1 MYRADNE
8 GDMDSTAPHLPM
20 GERLKDYAV
29 LMRLDRPIG
38 TFLLLWPV
46 LWALWIAAQGVPDF
60 PILLVFLAGVVVMRS
75 AGCVINDYADRNFDA
90 HVERTR
96 HRPLATRRVKPGE
109 ALGLFVALCLLA
121 FLLVLQ
127 LNWLCVQLSVVALLL
142 AASYPFMKR
151 YHYWPQAHLGAAFG
165 WAVPM
170 AFAAQTDA
178 VAPVGWL
185 LFVVALIWA
194 VCYDTLYAM
203 VDRDDDLKIGLRS
216 TAILFGRLDRILV
229 AAIQAVFLLG
239 LFLVGQFA
247 GFGILYQSALVVAA
261 CLLIYQQYLIRHRE
275 PAACF
280 KAFLNNNW
288 VGLVVFLGIVSD
300 FLVSQP

>member
-1 MYRADNE
+1 
-8 GDMDSTAPHLPM
+8 
-20 GERLKDYAV
+20 
-29 LMRLDRPIG
+29 MRLDRPIG
-38 TFLLLWPV
+38 AFLLLWPA
-46 LWALWIAAQGVPDF
+46 LWALWIAAEGVPDL
-60 PILLVFLAGVVVMRS
+60 PVLLVFLAGVVVMRS

-90 HVERTR
+90 HVQRTR
-96 HRPLATRRVKPGE
+96 HRPLAAKRIRPGE

-127 LNWLCVQLSVVALLL
+127 LNWRCILLSVVALLL

-178 VAPVGWL
+178 VPAVGWL
-185 LFVVALIWA
+185 LFVVTLIWA

-203 VDRDDDLKIGLRS
+203 VDREDDLKIGLRS
-216 TAILFGRLDRILV
+216 TAILFGRLDRALV
-229 AAIQAVFLLG
+229 AVIQIVFLLG
-239 LFLVGQFA
+239 LFLVGRA
-247 GFGILYQSALVVAA
+247 ADLGIVYQIALLVAA
-261 CLLIYQQYLIRHRE
+261 GLLAYQQYLIRHRE

-288 VGLVVFLGIVSD
+288 VGLIVFLGIFGH
-300 FLVSQP
+300 FLVAGP

>member
-1 MYRADNE
+1 MN
-8 GDMDSTAPHLPM
+8 STAANLPI
-20 GERLKDYAV
+20 GERLRDYAL

-38 TFLLLWPV
+38 TFLLLWPA
-46 LWALWIAAQGVPDF
+46 LWALWIAARGVPDLL
-60 PILLVFLAGVVVMRS
+60 ILLVFLAGVVVMRS

-90 HVERTR
+90 HVQRTR
-96 HRPLATRRVKPGE
+96 HRPLATRRIRPAE

-127 LNWLCVQLSVVALLL
+127 LNWLCVLLSVVALFL

-170 AFAAQTDA
+170 AFAAQTDS
-178 VAPVGWL
+178 VPPLGWL
-185 LFVVALIWA
+185 LFLVTLIWA
-194 VCYDTLYAM
+194 VCYDTVYAM

-216 TAILFGRLDRILV
+216 TAILFGPRDRLLV
-229 AAIQAVFLLG
+229 GAIQVVFLLG
-239 LFLVGQFA
+239 LILVGRTA
-247 GFGILYQSALVVAA
+247 GFGLVYQCALAVTAG
-261 CLLIYQQYLIRHRE
+261 LLIYQQYLIRGRE

-288 VGLVVFLGIVSD
+288 VGLVVFLGIVGD
-300 FLVSQP
+300 LYALGP